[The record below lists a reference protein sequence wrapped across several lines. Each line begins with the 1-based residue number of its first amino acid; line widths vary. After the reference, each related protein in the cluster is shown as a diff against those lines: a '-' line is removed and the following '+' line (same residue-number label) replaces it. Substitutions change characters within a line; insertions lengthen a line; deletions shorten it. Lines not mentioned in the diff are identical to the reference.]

1 MTIRARTTVAAAL
14 SALVSLPLAS
24 CGTSTGAGGGAKG
37 ATVGLA
43 MPTKVS
49 QRWIDD
55 GNNMVDEL
63 KQFGFGATLKYA
75 DNKPETQVAQVEEMI
90 DEGVDALVIAAVDGH
105 SLTGVLKKAAGAHIP
120 VIAYDRLIL
129 GTPHVDYYTSFDNE
143 MVGALQA
150 NYLAEEIGL
159 INGTE
164 QGPFTVELFAGSAD
178 DNNTRYFWKGAMD
191 VLRPHIQNKELVV
204 RSGQT
209 ALDDVTTLRWDGDAA
224 ERRMDDILDEHY
236 STGRVD
242 AVLSP
247 YDGMSL
253 GIIKALKAHGYGG
266 DGKPLPLITGQDAE
280 VPSVRSII
288 AGEQTQ
294 TVYKDTR
301 QLALVTSYMV
311 NAVIRD
317 KKPVTN
323 DGTTYDNG
331 EKVVPAY
338 LLDPVSVDRSNYR
351 EELVDSGY
359 IDQSDL
365 D

>member
-1 MTIRARTTVAAAL
+1 
-14 SALVSLPLAS
+14 
-24 CGTSTGAGGGAKG
+24 
-37 ATVGLA
+37 
-43 MPTKVS
+43 
-49 QRWIDD
+49 
-55 GNNMVDEL
+55 
-63 KQFGFGATLKYA
+63 
-75 DNKPETQVAQVEEMI
+75 
-90 DEGVDALVIAAVDGH
+90 
-105 SLTGVLKKAAGAHIP
+105 
-120 VIAYDRLIL
+120 
-129 GTPHVDYYTSFDNE
+129 
-143 MVGALQA
+143 
-150 NYLAEEIGL
+150 
-159 INGTE
+159 
-164 QGPFTVELFAGSAD
+164 
-178 DNNTRYFWKGAMD
+178 
-191 VLRPHIQNKELVV
+191 
-204 RSGQT
+204 
-209 ALDDVTTLRWDGDAA
+209 
-224 ERRMDDILDEHY
+224 MDDILDEHY